1 MFTMF
6 SAYRFNVE
14 TPIKMGKLKLLGLAS
29 TAALGGSYL
38 NFKIQDN
45 RRVKLQV
52 PDLVQPEQMVAGI
65 NMIAV
70 AKTMFGMMPSSLREK
85 LLISAAAPA
94 HSHIPRETWDLYKQ
108 SPYTIEKVNLVMK
121 NVSS

>member
-1 MFTMF
+1 
-6 SAYRFNVE
+6 
-14 TPIKMGKLKLLGLAS
+14 MGKLKILGLAS

-94 HSHIPRETWDLYKQ
+94 PSHIPRDTWDLYKQ